1 MGTKFDDD
9 EERRRKQQQERL
21 KAQEDARKADQAEAA
36 RQAAN
41 LRMQKNAM
49 HSEERIS
56 DENDNTAHFAPKA
69 IDKKTHQVTSG
80 GQINDN
86 FSGYIDYN
94 EAAKHVTADQVQA
107 AHETLSDILGSSHS
121 SKKYKAYFG
130 DSYIDTQKQS
140 MHSEDTAFLAKDN
153 PADTSLQAAYDSAV
167 KSLKSKKE
175 LSMNGE
181 GNAYNL
187 MSWDNPTTQTSM
199 KGAYNP
205 FKDQNGSLEDY
216 YADQYKQAQQ
226 NYNYVPNG
234 LQNAIASVS
243 PFVNPVTG
251 QKQATDQDVFAATQA
266 RMNSSPEDQYAYQV
280 ANRRNDSTGWQ
291 TGQLS
296 DADKAELQR
305 YQNAIDA
312 ASKDKNAPTLNPYET
327 YRYHNLVYGSLT
339 DAQRKA
345 VDNYQT
351 AYDEYQGAQSDLKN
365 GASDADAE
373 ANYASIGLTSNRKDN
388 ATLRANVVSAKQ
400 KVEQARNSM
409 RAAGLTD
416 EQINKFVGSDDTDKT
431 YKNSYLGYNRS
442 YKDYLDTQD
451 EAKQVTGRN
460 DAWGLY
466 NRAASAVVSSA
477 ASPITNIGSFINSLG
492 AKSADPGTSKNVYGN
507 KLNNAMDAYRA
518 GTSAYMNK
526 TYGKAGEFLYNAAQS
541 AGDSFVNGMIMGP
554 VANKVSG
561 AAGKAL
567 GNGTKAAY
575 VVDKL
580 SNLVGSSAFG
590 AGAYADRI
598 REGQERGQ
606 SAAGTQ
612 AAAVGAGLA
621 EMVTE
626 AWSLDSFTDILTKKG
641 AAAMRNTLSNILVQA
656 GVEGS
661 EEAAGDI
668 MNRVIDDAANG
679 KNSEY
684 KQAVSAYQKQG
695 MTEKQAKKKANID
708 FLSDTLQDALAGAL
722 SGGVLGGGAHVMNN
736 MQTAQ
741 QAQTET
747 AGYTSED
754 FRNTA
759 ESYKKAAEGMTDTG
773 AQKYYSDA
781 AKAANDIAD
790 RMDSGKKVRSSL
802 YSKLYNSAYEA
813 EGIESE
819 TRKPAEETKQE
830 ITPDDQVRFN
840 VPEGAKTVEEALN
853 SGESAQDKVNSMD
866 RIFARKYNDMSAG
879 NVHAAMQSAQTAQEL
894 VNAKRQADLSTNAAA
909 RDISDAYYNLYQGRM
924 IQNGQATAED
934 FQKAES
940 SPTMQE
946 VYQAAKEGHALNI
959 SESDPMDL
967 RMAQN
972 AGKQANIL
980 LNSNSVLEDQD
991 LSNVQIHPATQKS
1004 EAYATI
1010 DGKDYSLDSLND
1022 TIQNRALR
1030 VRVAGAS
1037 QQSTQELA
1045 DLYLKDAPQ
1054 GMREGRWNTTFSTLE
1069 TGGSTGRNFDEAYK
1083 AIGGSAAMVD
1093 ADTARQIYNAG
1104 AAAAQ
1109 AQISENV
1116 KRSGQS
1122 VARYGTGSV
1131 IDSRKNSKEALPYMP
1146 VVEAMAE
1153 ATGVDFY
1160 LSDDAPSNINGTFDR
1175 AMSRVMINT
1184 NNSDAVLNTLFH
1196 EGMGEYMQ
1204 AYNPE
1209 GYKSVQKLVSDY
1221 LVDTDGLKNV
1231 AAIGKKYQR
1240 AYQNVEGAK
1249 SFYDALSEATNDSIA
1264 GMFSTDEGIK
1274 QFTDWTYKHDSSPK
1288 SALQNVADY
1297 FKKIGD
1303 AFHNLLTTGRLSGAS
1318 KRTARMGEE
1327 RANHVRQ
1334 VILDEMDKAIE
1345 NSKNAT
1351 IDESIKSKANYSID
1365 TASGE
1370 TGHSISFAG
1379 ETYDIS
1385 EDGKTATDENG
1396 NKIAVVDNSLFN
1408 VDDFSN
1414 WSDLAGAL
1422 SKWMKE
1428 NLKGKSVYIPA
1439 GDETIYFSRR
1449 SYGEYT
1455 HSTTAKHDYKAAP
1468 TEYKSARANALS
1480 DITTIIEGAQNPR
1493 HENPTSEPKAFD
1505 WRGYMRYDVKYL
1517 YNNDGQY
1524 LLFNGNLVAA
1534 QHENGRDYFYDITYP
1549 RLTNEAGE
1557 RLGASEDTDG
1567 VREFAHQP
1575 LSGSSVSQSDKNGT
1589 KISDLRRSLN
1599 DIGDDDFF
1607 SSMGTEENPDD
1618 PDVKHRHELM
1628 SEAEKAL
1635 SDVHVDDKY
1644 LKVTAKGII
1653 DSFGSSYDSKT
1664 LAENLRK
1671 VFSYAK
1677 THEGFMGSSDYEGIM
1692 DDVLRPVMEASE
1704 QTDDTQLR
1712 QVKEIMSQHPFH
1724 LTEDQMDMVKDD
1736 YRGWK
1741 AQYPELK
1748 VSKSAPSTLDQQFSE
1763 IADQFR
1769 QAGIADLDESAG
1781 ETDQLTELLDAI
1793 DSAQPVSLYAFSN
1806 EEDAQQAVKDM
1817 ADTVMTS
1824 YLSAAEADAQGQALV
1839 RIRTAR
1845 DRIIDS
1851 GKERRKKA
1859 SQDYQAR
1866 LSAARKDIAKSNRSF
1881 KGQGLSNDENIKRL
1895 TSAAESL
1902 EAQAKELRSQALSSD
1917 AKIDRAKLASLSAK
1931 EKASADKA
1939 ALMQRMRGQR
1949 AAALERQA
1957 QQYRQTVAR
1966 LKTQYHSKAEQL
1978 ALTKAKNAEKWKNY
1992 REKQARNAEL
2002 EKITKSYDSL
2012 YKQLM
2017 HPTDEKHIPE
2027 EFKSAVAEFLDSINM
2042 IRPDI
2047 RYDNKSG
2054 VYRLRIWDGTFEK
2067 DGKAHY
2073 TESGYSTYNEAY
2085 QAFYRYVFED
2095 NGTLS
2100 SKNATIRAKMQGVRD
2115 LYEQATK
2122 DEDGETGNISQLL
2135 DPDLYERLKTLSS
2148 RNVAAL
2154 SSDELHTISLAMQNI
2169 QHAVS
2174 NENELFRQSQS
2185 PKMIYESIRDHADS
2199 IHGRQSHRPGTDK
2212 LLDFLSL
2219 DNATPETVFHGLGK
2233 GGDSVFKEFVKANN
2247 MKSRDLRTA
2256 QEYMI
2261 GDGSTDHGVYKSG
2274 ALKGVSQKQLQEWST
2289 KSITVHGN
2297 IQMTYG
2303 QIMGLYELAKRQQ
2316 AMLHTVGGISIDNFL
2331 DEHHKKVTQG
2341 RVYLSAP
2348 EIQAIVDGNLTTQQK
2363 QVADAMQRFMA
2374 QVCSSWGNEASMLMY
2389 GYKKFN
2395 EENYYPITVDKK
2407 VLSTKNADVAQSAVN
2422 SIKNM
2427 GMTKAVVPNA
2437 SNPLVVKDI
2446 FDVYTNHVADMA
2458 TYHSYA
2464 APLADLLRVLNYKEV
2479 VEQGGYKNYDTVK
2492 DAIAKIYGDGG
2503 TRYIEKFIT
2512 DINGRER
2519 SNYINPFSRLTGNYK
2534 AAAVGW
2540 NGRVVFQQPMAVFR
2554 AADVISPKYL
2564 MEGQILNKDAMEMQE
2579 RTSDMTWEKKQG
2591 NVDGYIYKSMK
2602 QTLTGAAT
2610 PVEKLRDA
2618 SMSLAGKAD
2627 DFTWR
2632 RIYNA
2637 AYLEQRDKFRKEGK
2651 QTSGKA
2657 FEDAVNDRFDEII
2670 VRTQVTDATIL
2681 RSQFMRSND
2690 KLNGIQ
2696 SAFMAEPTK
2705 SYNMFLRA
2713 AMDAVQQSNGKWITG
2728 KALWGMKK
2736 AAAVFFVTQ
2745 IFTALA
2751 QSAVDWIRKDPDEGE
2766 NVVDYMW
2773 RVYKGNFWD
2782 DMNPLNLIPIFKDVS
2797 GIAES
2802 VVATFRGEQTYSDDS
2817 RMDLAT
2823 LNTLAK
2829 ALENGVRLGVGKGTV
2844 YGLTYSGVK
2853 AFSQLSGIPMSN
2865 LMRDA
2870 VALRNKLNNIQSVH
2884 DLIGDD
2890 WSTVQPSQKEKVLN
2904 AYKYGELGDLASG
2917 IVDSKTTDAL
2927 AENADDIKDGSIEKS
2942 AVEKQAK
2949 SEALSTILNSFK
2961 KEYQAADDAT
2971 RKEMKDK
2978 LTSQLKDAGF
2988 SEEAID
2994 EKLGN
2999 WTDVKLKKDANG
3011 YKNID
3016 PVTGEKTSVGDVFKT
3031 IRTGNGDYKKEIEK
3045 AVKAGMDYKKIETD
3059 ITSTFKAQYLAD
3071 YQKSPSSVSQL
3082 KNRLTAVYQ
3091 YLDDQEI
3098 KEGTQQKET
3107 TSRQWL
3113 DDPAAYLKSH

>member
-56 DENDNTAHFAPKA
+56 DENDNTGHFAPKA

-94 EAAKHVTADQVQA
+94 EAAKHVTADQVAA

-175 LSMNGE
+175 LSMNGA
-181 GNAYNL
+181 GDAYNL

-205 FKDQNGSLEDY
+205 FKDQNGSMEDY
-216 YADQYKQAQQ
+216 YAAMYKQAQEG
-226 NYNYVPNG
+226 YNYVPNG
-234 LQNAIASVS
+234 LQNAIAAAS
-243 PFVNPVTG
+243 PVGYHAPL
-251 QKQATDQDVFAATQA
+251 TDQQNFAAVQA
-266 RMNSSPEDQYAYQV
+266 RINASPADQYAYQV
-280 ANRRNDSTGWQ
+280 ANRSNDSTGWQ
-291 TGQLS
+291 TGNLS
-296 DADKAELQR
+296 DMDKAELQR
-305 YQNAIDA
+305 YQNVVDA
-312 ASKDKNAPTLNPYET
+312 AAKDKNAKTLNPYET
-327 YRYHNLVYGSLT
+327 YRYHNLMYGSLT

-388 ATLRANVVSAKQ
+388 ATLRANVVTAKQ

-466 NRAASAVVSSA
+466 NRAASSVVSSA
-477 ASPITNIGSFINSLG
+477 VSPITNIGSFVNSLG
-492 AKSADPGTSKNVYGN
+492 AKAADPGTSKNVYGN

-518 GTSAYMNK
+518 GTSAYMGR
-526 TYGKAGEFLYNAAQS
+526 TYGKTGEFLYNAAQS

-759 ESYKKAAEGMTDTG
+759 ESYKKASEGMTDTG
-773 AQKYYSDA
+773 AQKYYNDA

-790 RMDSGKKVRSSL
+790 RMDSGKKVSSSL

-819 TRKPAEETKQE
+819 NRKPSEEKQE
-830 ITPDDQVRFN
+830 VTPDDQVRFN
-840 VPEGAKTVEEALN
+840 VPEGAKTVGEALN
-853 SGESAQDKVNSMD
+853 SDVQDKVSSMD
-866 RIFARKYNDMSAG
+866 RIFARKSSNMSAG

-894 VNAKRQADLSTNAAA
+894 VAAKREADMSTDASA
-909 RDISDAYYNLYQGRM
+909 RDISEAYYNLYQGRM

-980 LNSNSVLEDQD
+980 LNANSVLENQD
-991 LSNVQIHPATQKS
+991 LSNVRIHPATQKS

-1045 DLYLKDAPQ
+1045 DLYLNDAPQ
-1054 GMREGRWNTTFSTLE
+1054 GMSEGRWNTTFSTLE
-1069 TGGSTGRNFDEAYK
+1069 AGGSTGRNFDEAYK

-1116 KRSGQS
+1116 KHSGQS

-1146 VVEAMAE
+1146 VVEAMAK

-1221 LVDTDGLKNV
+1221 LVDTDGLKGV

-1249 SFYDALSEATNDSIA
+1249 SFYDAMSEAVNDSIA

-1274 QFTDWTYKHDSSPK
+1274 QFTDWTYKHDK

-1351 IDESIKSKANYSID
+1351 VDESIKSKANYSID

-1671 VFSYAK
+1671 VLSYAK
-1677 THEGFMGSSDYEGIM
+1677 MHEGFMGSSDYEGIM

-1712 QVKEIMSQHPFH
+1712 QVKEIMAAHPFH
-1724 LTEDQMDMVKDD
+1724 LTEDQMAMVSDD

-1748 VSKSAPSTLDQQFSE
+1748 VSKNAPSTLDQQFSE

-1769 QAGIADLDESAG
+1769 QAGIADLDESAN
-1781 ETDQLTELLDAI
+1781 ETDQLTQLLDAI
-1793 DSAQPVSLYAFSN
+1793 DSAQPISLYAFSN
-1806 EEDAQQAVKDM
+1806 EEDAQQAIKDM

-1845 DRIIDS
+1845 DRIIDE
-1851 GKERRKKA
+1851 GKARRKKA

-1881 KGQGLSNDENIKRL
+1881 KGQGLSNDENVKRL

-1917 AKIDRAKLASLSAK
+1917 AKIDRAKLASLNAK

-1939 ALMQRMRGQR
+1939 ALTQRMREQR
-1949 AAALERQA
+1949 AAALEKQA

-1978 ALTKAKNAEKWKNY
+1978 ALTKAKNTEKWKNY

-2115 LYEQATK
+2115 LYEQAAK
-2122 DEDGETGNISQLL
+2122 EDEAENISQLL

-2154 SSDELHTISLAMQNI
+2154 SSDELHTIYLALQNI
-2169 QHAVS
+2169 QHAVNS
-2174 NENELFRQSQS
+2174 ENELFRQSQS

-2199 IHGRQSHRPGTDK
+2199 VHGRQPHRPGTDK

-2297 IQMTYG
+2297 IRMTYG

-2331 DEHHKKVTQG
+2331 DEHHRKVTQG
-2341 RVYLSAP
+2341 RAYLSAP
-2348 EIQAIVDGNLTTQQK
+2348 EIQAIVDSNLTTQQK

-2374 QVCSSWGNEASMLMY
+2374 QECSSWGNEASMLMY

-2407 VLSTKNADVAQSAVN
+2407 VLSTKNADVAQAAVN
-2422 SIKNM
+2422 AIKNM

-2437 SNPLVVKDI
+2437 QNPLVVKDI
-2446 FDVYTNHVADMA
+2446 FDVYTAHVADMA

-2503 TRYIEKFIT
+2503 IRYITNFIT
-2512 DINGRER
+2512 SVNGMER
-2519 SNYINPFSRLTGNYK
+2519 SSYINPFAGFVSRYK
-2534 AAAVGW
+2534 ASATGW
-2540 NGRVVFQQPMAVFR
+2540 NVRVLMQQPTAIFR

-2591 NVDGYIYKSMK
+2591 NVDGVIYRSMK
-2602 QTLTGAAT
+2602 QTLTGAT
-2610 PVEKLRDA
+2610 SPLDKIRDA
-2618 SMSLAGKAD
+2618 SMAPAGLAD

-2637 AYLEQRDKFRKEGK
+2637 AYLEQRDIFRKDGK
-2651 QTSGKA
+2651 ATSGKE

-2681 RSQFMRSND
+2681 RSQFMRSTD
-2690 KLNGIQ
+2690 GLNRLQG
-2696 SAFMAEPTK
+2696 AFMAEPTK

-2713 AMDAVQQSNGKWITG
+2713 AMDAVQQSDGKWIAG
-2728 KALWGMKK
+2728 KALLGVRK
-2736 AAAVFFVTQ
+2736 AALVFFVTQ
-2745 IFTALA
+2745 VFNALA
-2751 QSAVDWIRKDPDEGE
+2751 QSVPDWVRKDPEDGE
-2766 NVVDYMW
+2766 DTLDYMK
-2773 RVYKGNFWD
+2773 RVYLENLFD
-2782 DMNPLNLIPIFKDVS
+2782 DLNPLSLVPIIKDFSSLITS
-2797 GIAES
+2797 TIAS
-2802 VVATFRGEQTYSDDS
+2802 LNGEKTYTDDN

-2823 LNTLAK
+2823 LQTWGKAILNIYKAK
-2829 ALENGVRLGVGKGTV
+2829 AGTGTW
-2844 YGLTYSGVK
+2844 YGTIYQGIK
-2853 AFSQLSGIPMSN
+2853 AISQASGIPASN
-2865 LMRDA
+2865 LLRDFTA
-2870 VALRNKLNNIQSVH
+2870 FRNKLNNIQSVH
-2884 DLIGDD
+2884 DLIGGD
-2890 WSTVQPSQKEKVLN
+2890 WETTMPSQKEKILD
-2904 AYKYGELGDLASG
+2904 AYKYGELGDLASR

-2927 AENADDIKDGSIEKS
+2927 ADNADDIKEGNIEKA

-2949 SEALSTILNSFK
+2949 SEALSTILGSFK
-2961 KEYQAADDAT
+2961 KQYQAADDAT
-2971 RKEMKDK
+2971 RTEMKDK
-2978 LTSQLKDAGF
+2978 LTSQLKSAGF
-2988 SEEAID
+2988 SAEAID

-3031 IRTGNGDYKKEIEK
+3031 IRTGSGDYKKEIDK
-3045 AVKAGMDYKKIETD
+3045 AIKAGKTYKQIETD
-3059 ITSTFKAQYLAD
+3059 ITSAFKAQYLAD

-3082 KNRLTAVYQ
+3082 KNRLAAVYK

>member
-9 EERRRKQQQERL
+9 EERRRKQQEARL
-21 KAQEDARKADQAEAA
+21 KAQEEARKADQAEAA

-56 DENDNTAHFAPKA
+56 DETDNTAHFAPKA

-94 EAAKHVTADQVQA
+94 EAAKHVTADQVAA
-107 AHETLSDILGSSHS
+107 AHETLTDILGSSHS

-130 DSYIDTQKQS
+130 DSYVDTQKQS

-187 MSWDNPTTQTSM
+187 MSWDNPTTQTGM

-226 NYNYVPNG
+226 NYNYVPNA

-266 RMNSSPEDQYAYQV
+266 RMNASPEDQYAYQV

-327 YRYHNLVYGSLT
+327 YRYNNLVYGSLT

-365 GASDADAE
+365 AASDADAE

-518 GTSAYMNK
+518 GNSAYMGK

-561 AAGKAL
+561 AAGKIL

-621 EMVTE
+621 EMITE
-626 AWSLDSFTDILTKKG
+626 AFSLGSFTDILTKKG
-641 AAAMRNTLSNILVQA
+641 AAAMRNTLTNILTQA

-668 MNRVIDDAANG
+668 MNRAIDDAANG

-759 ESYKKAAEGMTDTG
+759 ESYKKASEGMTDTG
-773 AQKYYSDA
+773 AQKYYNDA

-802 YSKLYNSAYEA
+802 YSKLYYSAYEA

-819 TRKPAEETKQE
+819 NRKPSEEKQE
-830 ITPDDQVRFN
+830 VTPDDQVHFT

-853 SGESAQDKVNSMD
+853 ANDAAQDKVSSMD
-866 RIFARKYNDMSAG
+866 RIFARKSNNMSAG

-894 VNAKRQADLSTNAAA
+894 VAAKREADMSTDASA
-909 RDISDAYYNLYQGRM
+909 RDISEAYYNLYQGRM

-934 FQKAES
+934 FQKAEA

-959 SESDPMDL
+959 SESDPIDL

-980 LNSNSVLEDQD
+980 LNSNSVLENQD

-1010 DGKDYSLDSLND
+1010 NGKDYSLDSLND

-1054 GMREGRWNTTFSTLE
+1054 GMSEGRWNTTFSTLE
-1069 TGGSTGRNFDEAYK
+1069 AGGSTGRNFDEAYK

-1146 VVEAMAE
+1146 VVESMAK

-1240 AYQNVEGAK
+1240 AYQAVEGTK
-1249 SFYDALSEATNDSIA
+1249 SFYDAMSEAVNDSIA
-1264 GMFSTDEGIK
+1264 GMFSSDKGIK
-1274 QFTDWTYKHDSSPK
+1274 QFTDWTYKHDK

-1297 FKKIGD
+1297 FKHIGE
-1303 AFHNLLTTGRLSGAS
+1303 AFHNLVGRLSGTS
-1318 KRTARMGEE
+1318 QRTARMAED
-1327 RANHVRQ
+1327 RANHIRQ
-1334 VILDEMDKAIE
+1334 IILDEMDKAVE
-1345 NSKNAT
+1345 NSKAVSV
-1351 IDESIKSKANYSID
+1351 DESAKSGVAYSL
-1365 TASGE
+1365 ASNE
-1370 TGHSISFAG
+1370 EQT
-1379 ETYDIS
+1379 D
-1385 EDGKTATDENG
+1385 KTE
-1396 NKIAVVDNSLFN
+1396 K
-1408 VDDFSN
+1408 
-1414 WSDLAGAL
+1414 
-1422 SKWMKE
+1422 
-1428 NLKGKSVYIPA
+1428 
-1439 GDETIYFSRR
+1439 
-1449 SYGEYT
+1449 
-1455 HSTTAKHDYKAAP
+1455 P
-1468 TEYKSARANALS
+1468 TEH
-1480 DITTIIEGAQNPR
+1480 P
-1493 HENPTSEPKAFD
+1493 SE
-1505 WRGYMRYDVKYL
+1505 Y
-1517 YNNDGQY
+1517 
-1524 LLFNGNLVAA
+1524 
-1534 QHENGRDYFYDITYP
+1534 
-1549 RLTNEAGE
+1549 
-1557 RLGASEDTDG
+1557 
-1567 VREFAHQP
+1567 
-1575 LSGSSVSQSDKNGT
+1575 
-1589 KISDLRRSLN
+1589 SDLRHSLN

-1607 SSMGTEENPDD
+1607 SAMGTEENPDD

-1712 QVKEIMSQHPFH
+1712 HVKEIMAAHPFH
-1724 LTEDQMDMVKDD
+1724 LTAGQMAMVSDD

-1748 VSKSAPSTLDQQFSE
+1748 VSKNAPSTLDQQFSE

-1769 QAGIADLDESAG
+1769 QAGIADLDESAN
-1781 ETDQLTELLDAI
+1781 ETDQLTQLLDAI
-1793 DSAQPVSLYAFSN
+1793 DSAQPISLYAFSN
-1806 EEDAQQAVKDM
+1806 EEDAQQAIKDV
-1817 ADTVMTS
+1817 ADAVMTS
-1824 YLSAAEADAQGQALV
+1824 YLSAAEADAKGPALV

-1845 DRIIDS
+1845 DRIIDE
-1851 GKERRKKA
+1851 GKARRQKA
-1859 SQDYQAR
+1859 RQDYQAR
-1866 LSAARKDIAKSNRSF
+1866 LSAARKDIAKSNRNFS
-1881 KGQGLSNDENIKRL
+1881 GQGLSDDENVKRL
-1895 TSAAESL
+1895 TGAAESL

-1917 AKIDRAKLASLSAK
+1917 AKADRAKLATLNAK
-1931 EKASADKA
+1931 EKASTDKS
-1939 ALMQRMRGQR
+1939 ALTQRMREQK

-1966 LKTQYHSKAEQL
+1966 LRMSNKSKAEQI
-1978 ALTKAKNAEKWKNY
+1978 ALTKALNAERWKNY
-1992 REKQARNAEL
+1992 RERQARNAEL

-2047 RYDNKSG
+2047 RYDDKNR
-2054 VYRLRIWDGTFEK
+2054 VYRLRIWDGTFEM

-2100 SKNATIRAKMQGVRD
+2100 AKNATIRAKMQGVRD
-2115 LYEQATK
+2115 LYEQAAK
-2122 DEDGETGNISQLL
+2122 EDEAENISQLL

-2154 SSDELHTISLAMQNI
+2154 SSDELHTISLALQNI
-2169 QHAVS
+2169 QHAVN

-2185 PKMIYESIRDHADS
+2185 PKAIYESIRDHADS
-2199 IHGRQSHRPGTDK
+2199 VHGRQSHRPGTDK
-2212 LLDFLSL
+2212 LLDFMSL

-2274 ALKGVSQKQLQEWST
+2274 ALKGVSQKQLQEWSA

-2297 IQMTYG
+2297 IRMTYG

-2331 DEHHKKVTQG
+2331 DEHHSKVTQG

-2374 QVCSSWGNEASMLMY
+2374 QVCSAWGNEASMLMY

-2395 EENYYPITVDKK
+2395 EEDYYPITVDKK

-2464 APLADLLRVLNYKEV
+2464 APVADLLRVLNYKEV

-2503 TRYIEKFIT
+2503 IRYITNFIT
-2512 DINGRER
+2512 SVNGMER
-2519 SNYINPFSRLTGNYK
+2519 SSYINPFAGFVSRYK
-2534 AAAVGW
+2534 ASATGW
-2540 NGRVVFQQPMAVFR
+2540 NVRVFIQQPAAIFR

-2591 NVDGYIYKSMK
+2591 NVDGVIYRSMK
-2602 QTLTGAAT
+2602 QTLTGAT
-2610 PVEKLRDA
+2610 SPLDKLRDA
-2618 SMSLAGKAD
+2618 SMAPAGLAD

-2637 AYLEQRDKFRKEGK
+2637 AYLEQRDIFRKDGK
-2651 QTSGKA
+2651 ATSGKE

-2681 RSQFMRSND
+2681 RSQFMRSTD
-2690 KLNGIQ
+2690 GLNRLQG
-2696 SAFMAEPTK
+2696 AFMAEPTK

-2713 AMDAVQQSNGKWITG
+2713 AMDAVQQSDGKWIAG
-2728 KALWGMKK
+2728 KALLGVRK
-2736 AAAVFFVTQ
+2736 AALVFFVTQ
-2745 IFTALA
+2745 VFNALA
-2751 QSAVDWIRKDPDEGE
+2751 QSVPDWVRKDPEDGE
-2766 NVVDYMW
+2766 DTLDYMK
-2773 RVYKGNFWD
+2773 RVYFENLFD
-2782 DMNPLNLIPIFKDVS
+2782 DLNPLSLVPIIKDLSSLVTS
-2797 GIAES
+2797 TIAS
-2802 VVATFRGEQTYSDDS
+2802 LNGEKTYTDDN

-2823 LNTLAK
+2823 LQTWGKAILNIYKAK
-2829 ALENGVRLGVGKGTV
+2829 AGTGTW
-2844 YGLTYSGVK
+2844 YGAIYQGIK
-2853 AFSQLSGIPMSN
+2853 AISQASGIPVSN
-2865 LMRDA
+2865 LLRDFTA
-2870 VALRNKLNNIQSVH
+2870 FRNKLNNIQSVH
-2884 DLIGDD
+2884 DLIGGD
-2890 WSTVQPSQKEKVLN
+2890 WETTMPSQKEKILD

-2917 IVDSKTTDAL
+2917 IVDSKTADAL
-2927 AENADDIKDGSIEKS
+2927 ADNADDIKEGNIEKA
-2942 AVEKQAK
+2942 AVEKRAK
-2949 SEALSTILNSFK
+2949 SEALSAILNPFK
-2961 KEYQAADDAT
+2961 KEYQAADDAS

-3031 IRTGNGDYKKEIEK
+3031 IRTGSGDYKKEIDK
-3045 AVKAGMDYKKIETD
+3045 AIKAGKTYKNIETD

-3082 KNRLTAVYQ
+3082 KNRLTAVYK

-3113 DDPAAYLKSH
+3113 DDPVAYLKNH

>member
-21 KAQEDARKADQAEAA
+21 KAQEEARKADQAEAA

-56 DENDNTAHFAPKA
+56 DETDNTAHFAPKA

-130 DSYIDTQKQS
+130 DSYVDTQKQS

-226 NYNYVPNG
+226 NYNYVPNA
-234 LQNAIASVS
+234 LQNAIAAAS
-243 PFVNPVTG
+243 PVGYHAPL
-251 QKQATDQDVFAATQA
+251 TDQQNFAAVQA
-266 RMNSSPEDQYAYQV
+266 RINASPADQYAYQV
-280 ANRRNDSTGWQ
+280 ANRSNDSTGWQ
-291 TGQLS
+291 AGNLS
-296 DADKAELQR
+296 DMDKAELQR
-305 YQNAIDA
+305 YQNVVDA
-312 ASKDKNAPTLNPYET
+312 ASKDKNAKTLNPYET
-327 YRYHNLVYGSLT
+327 YRYHNLMYGSLT

-345 VDNYQT
+345 VDNYQS

-466 NRAASAVVSSA
+466 NRAASSVVSSA
-477 ASPITNIGSFINSLG
+477 VSPITNIGSFVNSLG

-518 GTSAYMNK
+518 GNSAYMGK

-561 AAGKAL
+561 AVGNAL

-684 KQAVSAYQKQG
+684 RQAVSAYQKQG
-695 MTEKQAKKKANID
+695 MTEKQAKKKANVD

-759 ESYKKAAEGMTDTG
+759 ESYKNAAKGMTDTG

-790 RMDSGKKVRSSL
+790 RMDSGKKVSSSL

-819 TRKPAEETKQE
+819 NRKPSEKKQE
-830 ITPDDQVRFN
+830 VTPDDQVHFT

-853 SGESAQDKVNSMD
+853 SGESAQEKVNNMD
-866 RIFARKYNDMSAG
+866 RIFARKSNNMGAG

-894 VNAKRQADLSTNAAA
+894 VAAKREADMSTDASA
-909 RDISDAYYNLYQGRM
+909 RDISEAYYNLYQGRM

-934 FQKAES
+934 FQKAEA

-959 SESDPMDL
+959 SESDPVDL

-980 LNSNSVLEDQD
+980 LNSNSVLENQD

-1010 DGKDYSLDSLND
+1010 DGKDYSLDTLND

-1054 GMREGRWNTTFSTLE
+1054 GMSEGRWNTTFSTLE
-1069 TGGSTGRNFDEAYK
+1069 AGGSTGRNFDEAYK

-1146 VVEAMAE
+1146 VVEAMAK

-1240 AYQNVEGAK
+1240 AYQNVEGTK
-1249 SFYDALSEATNDSIA
+1249 SFYDAMSEAVNDSIA

-1274 QFTDWTYKHDSSPK
+1274 QFTDWTYKHDSKPK

-1297 FKKIGD
+1297 FKRIGE
-1303 AFHNLLTTGRLSGAS
+1303 AFHNLITTGHLSGTS
-1318 KRTARMGEE
+1318 QRTARMAED
-1327 RANHVRQ
+1327 RANHIRQ
-1334 VILDEMDKAIE
+1334 IILDEMDKAVE
-1345 NSKNAT
+1345 NSKT
-1351 IDESIKSKANYSID
+1351 VSVDESAKSGVAYSLAEEQTD
-1365 TASGE
+1365 
-1370 TGHSISFAG
+1370 
-1379 ETYDIS
+1379 
-1385 EDGKTATDENG
+1385 KTE
-1396 NKIAVVDNSLFN
+1396 
-1408 VDDFSN
+1408 
-1414 WSDLAGAL
+1414 
-1422 SKWMKE
+1422 E
-1428 NLKGKSVYIPA
+1428 
-1439 GDETIYFSRR
+1439 
-1449 SYGEYT
+1449 
-1455 HSTTAKHDYKAAP
+1455 
-1468 TEYKSARANALS
+1468 
-1480 DITTIIEGAQNPR
+1480 
-1493 HENPTSEPKAFD
+1493 PTSE
-1505 WRGYMRYDVKYL
+1505 Y
-1517 YNNDGQY
+1517 
-1524 LLFNGNLVAA
+1524 
-1534 QHENGRDYFYDITYP
+1534 
-1549 RLTNEAGE
+1549 
-1557 RLGASEDTDG
+1557 
-1567 VREFAHQP
+1567 
-1575 LSGSSVSQSDKNGT
+1575 
-1589 KISDLRRSLN
+1589 SDLRRSLN

-1712 QVKEIMSQHPFH
+1712 QVKEIMSAHPFH
-1724 LTEDQMDMVKDD
+1724 LTADQMAMVSDD

-1748 VSKSAPSTLDQQFSE
+1748 VSKNAPSTLDQQFSE

-1769 QAGIADLDESAG
+1769 QAGIADLDESAN

-1793 DSAQPVSLYAFSN
+1793 DSAQPISLYAFSN
-1806 EEDAQQAVKDM
+1806 EEDAQQAIKDV
-1817 ADTVMTS
+1817 ADAVMTS

-1845 DRIIDS
+1845 DRIIDE
-1851 GKERRKKA
+1851 GKTRRKKA

-1917 AKIDRAKLASLSAK
+1917 AKIDRAKLATLNAK

-1939 ALMQRMRGQR
+1939 ALMQRMREQR
-1949 AAALERQA
+1949 AAALEKQA
-1957 QQYRQTVAR
+1957 QQYRNTVAR

-1978 ALTKAKNAEKWKNY
+1978 ALTKAKNTEKWKNY

-2073 TESGYSTYNEAY
+2073 TESGYATYNEAY

-2115 LYEQATK
+2115 LYEQAAK
-2122 DEDGETGNISQLL
+2122 EDEAENISQLL

-2154 SSDELHTISLAMQNI
+2154 SSDELHTISLALQNI
-2169 QHAVS
+2169 QHAVNS
-2174 NENELFRQSQS
+2174 ENELFRQSQS

-2199 IHGRQSHRPGTDK
+2199 VHGRQSHRPGTDK

-2297 IQMTYG
+2297 IRMTYG

-2331 DEHHKKVTQG
+2331 DERHKKVTQG

-2348 EIQAIVDGNLTTQQK
+2348 EIQAIVDGNITTQQK

-2374 QVCSSWGNEASMLMY
+2374 QECSSWGNEASMLMY

-2492 DAIAKIYGDGG
+2492 DAITKIYGDGG
-2503 TRYIEKFIT
+2503 VRYITNFIT

-2519 SNYINPFSRLTGNYK
+2519 SSYINPLGWLTGNYK

-2540 NGRVVFQQPMAVFR
+2540 NGRVVLQQPTAVVR

-2564 MEGQILNKDAMEMQE
+2564 MEGQVLNKDAMEMQE

-2610 PVEKLRDA
+2610 PVEKLRNA

-2651 QTSGKA
+2651 ATSGKA

-2681 RSQFMRSND
+2681 RSQFMRSKD
-2690 KLNGIQ
+2690 TLNQIQ

-2713 AMDAVQQSNGKWITG
+2713 AMDAVQQSNGKWIAG

-2736 AAAVFFVTQ
+2736 AAAVYLVTQ

-2751 QSAVDWIRKDPDEGE
+2751 QSSVDWIRKDPEDGE
-2766 NVVDYMW
+2766 DVAEFML
-2773 RVYKGNFWD
+2773 RVYKDNFFD
-2782 DMNPLNLIPIFKDVS
+2782 DLNPLNLVPILKDAS
-2797 GIAES
+2797 NSIQSLISWAK
-2802 VVATFRGEQTYSDDS
+2802 GEPTYSDDS
-2817 RMDLAT
+2817 RMDIAS
-2823 LNTLAK
+2823 LNTAIKAVENTAK
-2829 ALENGVRLGVGKGTV
+2829 AFMGKGTV
-2844 YGLTYSGVK
+2844 YGALYSDIKAVSQIIGVP
-2853 AFSQLSGIPMSN
+2853 ASN
-2865 LMRDA
+2865 LMRDV
-2870 VALRNKLNNIQSVH
+2870 VAMRNKLNNIQSVR
-2884 DLIGDD
+2884 DIVGGD
-2890 WSTVQPSQKEKVLN
+2890 WETTIPSQKEKILD
-2904 AYKYGELGDLASG
+2904 AYQYGELGDLASG
-2917 IVDSKTTDAL
+2917 IVDSKTADAL
-2927 AENADDIKDGSIEKS
+2927 ADNADDIKEGNIEKA

-2949 SEALSTILNSFK
+2949 SEALSAILNPFK

-2978 LTSQLKDAGF
+2978 LTSQLKSAGF
-2988 SEEAID
+2988 SAEAID

-2999 WTDVKLKKDANG
+2999 WTDVIKKDANG

-3031 IRTGNGDYKKEIEK
+3031 IRTGSGDYKKEIDK
-3045 AVKAGMDYKKIETD
+3045 AIKAGKTYKQIETD
-3059 ITSTFKAQYLAD
+3059 ITSAFKAQYLAD

-3082 KNRLTAVYQ
+3082 KNRLAAVYK

>member
-1 MGTKFDDD
+1 MTD
-9 EERRRKQQQERL
+9 EERRRREEELRRQQQQRQN
-21 KAQEDARKADQAEAA
+21 AQNEAKKADQAEAA

-56 DENDNTAHFAPKA
+56 DENDNTAHFAPKV

-86 FSGYIDYN
+86 YSSYTDVN
-94 EAAKHVTADQVQA
+94 EAMKHVSSEDLANAKAEIT
-107 AHETLSDILGSSHS
+107 DILTSSHS
-121 SKKYKAYFG
+121 SKKYKSYFG
-130 DSYIDTQKQS
+130 DDYTDAQKQFL
-140 MHSEDTAFLAKDN
+140 HSEDTAFLAKDN

-226 NYNYVPNG
+226 NYNYVPNA

-266 RMNSSPEDQYAYQV
+266 RMNASPEDQYAYQV
-280 ANRRNDSTGWQ
+280 ANRNSDSTGWQ
-291 TGQLS
+291 TGNLS
-296 DADKAELQR
+296 DMDKAELQR
-305 YQNAIDA
+305 YQNVVDT
-312 ASKDKNAPTLNPYET
+312 ASKDKNAKTLNPYET
-327 YRYHNLVYGSLT
+327 YRYHNLMYGSLT

-351 AYDEYQGAQSDLKN
+351 AYDEYQGALSDLKN

-466 NRAASAVVSSA
+466 NRAASSVVSSA
-477 ASPITNIGSFINSLG
+477 VSPITNIGSFINSLG

-518 GTSAYMNK
+518 GNSAYMGK

-561 AAGKAL
+561 AVGKAL

-684 KQAVSAYQKQG
+684 RQAVSAYQKQG
-695 MTEKQAKKKANID
+695 MTEKQAKKKANVD

-759 ESYKKAAEGMTDTG
+759 ESYKKASEGMTDTG
-773 AQKYYSDA
+773 AQKYYNDA

-790 RMDSGKKVRSSL
+790 RMDSGKKVSSSL

-819 TRKPAEETKQE
+819 NRKPSEEKQE
-830 ITPDDQVRFN
+830 VTPDDQVHFT

-853 SGESAQDKVNSMD
+853 SGESAQEKVNNMD
-866 RIFARKYNDMSAG
+866 RIFARKSNNMGAG

-894 VNAKRQADLSTNAAA
+894 VAAKREADMSTDASA
-909 RDISDAYYNLYQGRM
+909 RDISEAYYNLYQGRM

-980 LNSNSVLEDQD
+980 LNSNSVLENQD

-1054 GMREGRWNTTFSTLE
+1054 GMSEGRWNTTFSTLE
-1069 TGGSTGRNFDEAYK
+1069 AGGSTGRNFDEAYK

-1093 ADTARQIYNAG
+1093 ADTARKIYNAG
-1104 AAAAQ
+1104 AVAAQ

-1146 VVEAMAE
+1146 VVEAMAK

-1240 AYQNVEGAK
+1240 AYQNVEGTK
-1249 SFYDALSEATNDSIA
+1249 SFYDAMSEAVNDSIA

-1274 QFTDWTYKHDSSPK
+1274 QFTDWTYKHDK

-1297 FKKIGD
+1297 FKHIGE
-1303 AFHNLLTTGRLSGAS
+1303 AFHNFVGRLSGTS
-1318 KRTARMGEE
+1318 QRTARMAED
-1327 RANHVRQ
+1327 RANHIRQ
-1334 VILDEMDKAIE
+1334 IILDEMDKAVE
-1345 NSKNAT
+1345 NSKAVSV
-1351 IDESIKSKANYSID
+1351 DESAKSGVAYSL
-1365 TASGE
+1365 ASNEEQE
-1370 TGHSISFAG
+1370 T
-1379 ETYDIS
+1379 E
-1385 EDGKTATDENG
+1385 E
-1396 NKIAVVDNSLFN
+1396 
-1408 VDDFSN
+1408 
-1414 WSDLAGAL
+1414 
-1422 SKWMKE
+1422 
-1428 NLKGKSVYIPA
+1428 
-1439 GDETIYFSRR
+1439 
-1449 SYGEYT
+1449 
-1455 HSTTAKHDYKAAP
+1455 P
-1468 TEYKSARANALS
+1468 TEH
-1480 DITTIIEGAQNPR
+1480 P
-1493 HENPTSEPKAFD
+1493 SE
-1505 WRGYMRYDVKYL
+1505 Y
-1517 YNNDGQY
+1517 
-1524 LLFNGNLVAA
+1524 
-1534 QHENGRDYFYDITYP
+1534 
-1549 RLTNEAGE
+1549 
-1557 RLGASEDTDG
+1557 
-1567 VREFAHQP
+1567 
-1575 LSGSSVSQSDKNGT
+1575 
-1589 KISDLRRSLN
+1589 SDLRRSLN

-1607 SSMGTEENPDD
+1607 STMGTEENPDD

-1653 DSFGSSYDSKT
+1653 DSFGSNYDSKT

-1712 QVKEIMSQHPFH
+1712 QVKEIMAQHPFR
-1724 LTEDQMDMVKDD
+1724 LTEDQMDMVRDD

-1748 VSKSAPSTLDQQFSE
+1748 VSKNAPSTLDQQFSE

-1769 QAGIADLDESAG
+1769 QAGIADLDESAN

-1845 DRIIDS
+1845 DRIIDE
-1851 GKERRKKA
+1851 GKARRKKA

-1881 KGQGLSNDENIKRL
+1881 KGQGLSNDENVKRL

-1917 AKIDRAKLASLSAK
+1917 AKIDRAKLASLNAK

-1939 ALMQRMRGQR
+1939 ALMQRMREQR

-1978 ALTKAKNAEKWKNY
+1978 ALTKAKNTEKWKNY

-2002 EKITKSYDSL
+2002 EKITKGYDSL

-2115 LYEQATK
+2115 LYEQAAK
-2122 DEDGETGNISQLL
+2122 EDEAENISQLL

-2154 SSDELHTISLAMQNI
+2154 SSDELHTISLALQNI
-2169 QHAVS
+2169 QHAVNS
-2174 NENELFRQSQS
+2174 ENELFRQSQS
-2185 PKMIYESIRDHADS
+2185 PKAIYESIRDHADS
-2199 IHGRQSHRPGTDK
+2199 VHGRQSHRPGTDK
-2212 LLDFLSL
+2212 LLDFMSL

-2297 IQMTYG
+2297 IRMTYG

-2331 DEHHKKVTQG
+2331 DEHHRKVTQG
-2341 RVYLSAP
+2341 RAYLSAP

-2363 QVADAMQRFMA
+2363 QVADAMQKFMA
-2374 QVCSSWGNEASMLMY
+2374 QECSSWGNEASMLMY

-2407 VLSTKNADVAQSAVN
+2407 VLSTKNADVAQAAVN
-2422 SIKNM
+2422 AIKNM

-2503 TRYIEKFIT
+2503 VRYITNFIT

-2519 SNYINPFSRLTGNYK
+2519 SNYINPLGWLTSNYK

-2540 NGRVVFQQPMAVFR
+2540 NLRVVRQQPMAVFR

-2564 MEGQILNKDAMEMQE
+2564 MEGQILNKDAMEMQD

-2610 PVEKLRDA
+2610 PVEKLRNA

-2651 QTSGKA
+2651 ATSGKA

-2681 RSQFMRSND
+2681 RSQFMRSKD
-2690 KLNGIQ
+2690 TLNQIQ
-2696 SAFMAEPTK
+2696 GAFMAEPTK

-2713 AMDAVQQSNGKWITG
+2713 AMDAVQQSNGKWVAG
-2728 KALWGMKK
+2728 KALWGVKK
-2736 AAAVFFVTQ
+2736 AAAVYLVTQ

-2751 QSAVDWIRKDPDEGE
+2751 QSSVDWIRKDPEDGE
-2766 NVVDYMW
+2766 DTAEFML
-2773 RVYKGNFWD
+2773 RVYKENFFD
-2782 DMNPLNLIPIFKDVS
+2782 DLNPLNLVPILKDASNSIQSLISWVK
-2797 GIAES
+2797 
-2802 VVATFRGEQTYSDDS
+2802 GEPTYSDDS
-2817 RMDLAT
+2817 RMDIAS
-2823 LNTLAK
+2823 LNTAIKAVENTAK
-2829 ALENGVRLGVGKGTV
+2829 AIMGKGTV
-2844 YGLTYSGVK
+2844 YGALYSDIK
-2853 AFSQLSGIPMSN
+2853 ALSQIIGIPAAN
-2865 LMRDA
+2865 LIRDVTA
-2870 VALRNKLNNIQSVH
+2870 VRNKLNNIQSVH
-2884 DLIGDD
+2884 DLIGGD
-2890 WSTVQPSQKEKVLN
+2890 WETTMPSQKEKILD

-2927 AENADDIKDGSIEKS
+2927 AENADDIKDGSIEKA

-2949 SEALSTILNSFK
+2949 SEALTTILGSFK
-2961 KEYQAADDAT
+2961 KQYQAADDAT
-2971 RKEMKDK
+2971 RKVMRNK
-2978 LTSQLKDAGF
+2978 LTSQLKSAGF

-3031 IRTGNGDYKKEIEK
+3031 IRTGSGDYKKEIDK
-3045 AVKAGMDYKKIETD
+3045 AIKAGKTYKQIETD
-3059 ITSTFKAQYLAD
+3059 ITSAFKAQYLAD

-3082 KNRLTAVYQ
+3082 KNRLAAVYK